1 MDSYVVE
8 GKNISFEYRDSLE
21 GIQNV
26 NFVLQPGEVILV
38 TGNSGSGKSTFL
50 KCLNGLIPRVVEGKL
65 EGKIL
70 LNHQNT
76 KDMSMAEISR
86 HISSVFQN
94 PRSQFF
100 TTNTTSELVFSMENY
115 GLDKAVMEERIQKVS
130 ALLQIQYLLNRD
142 IFQLSGGERQMVAIA
157 SAMMMGQQIILLDEP
172 SANLDYHN
180 TYVFRGLVEKLKQ
193 EGYTV
198 LIADHRFYYLSR
210 LINRVFLFD
219 DGKMQIFDSEQAFK
233 ESSYDT
239 RSFDLFAMNIPFQ
252 TACEKKEKVLSLVD
266 ISYKDILQDITL
278 DFFTN
283 EVSAIIGTNGVGK
296 TTLARILCKS
306 ISCTH
311 GKIIGEIPFYIMQ
324 DADYQLFG
332 TSVQA
337 ELEIADHKIKQKDI
351 QDVMDYFQLTKYAD
365 THPFS
370 LSGGEKQRI
379 SIARALLKDAPI
391 ILLDEATS
399 SVDPENEAEIL
410 AAIDALCKGKTVI
423 SIAHRISTVENVDHI
438 LVIDDGSLQEEGKHE
453 ELIQNGGIYASF
465 IKSRKDAK
473 GWRIEN

>member
-65 EGKIL
+65 QGEIL

-115 GLDKAVMEERIQKVS
+115 GLDKAVMEERIQKVC

-180 TYVFRGLVEKLKQ
+180 TYVFRGLVQKLKQ

-198 LIADHRFYYLSR
+198 LIADHRFYYLSG

-252 TACEKKEKVLSLVD
+252 KACEKKEKVLSLVD
-266 ISYKDILQDITL
+266 ISYKDILQDITV

-283 EVSAIIGTNGVGK
+283 EVTAIIGTNGVGK
-296 TTLARILCKS
+296 TTLAGILCKS

-370 LSGGEKQRI
+370 LSGGQKQRI
-379 SIARALLKDAPI
+379 QVALGILSNRKVIIFDEPTSGLDLLSMRRVAREIQELKKKACVI
-391 ILLDEATS
+391 
-399 SVDPENEAEIL
+399 
-410 AAIDALCKGKTVI
+410 VI
-423 SIAHRISTVENVDHI
+423 SHDYEFIRHISNRVLYLKNKTI
-438 LVIDDGSLQEEGKHE
+438 
-453 ELIQNGGIYASF
+453 
-465 IKSRKDAK
+465 RKDIPLDK
-473 GWRIEN
+473 EHLSEFNQIFMEMRDEK

>member
-65 EGKIL
+65 QGEIL

-115 GLDKAVMEERIQKVS
+115 GLDKAVMEERIQKVC

-198 LIADHRFYYLSR
+198 LIADHRFYYLSG

-252 TACEKKEKVLSLVD
+252 TTCDKKEKVLSLVD
-266 ISYKDILQDITL
+266 ISYKDILQDITV

-283 EVSAIIGTNGVGK
+283 EVTAIIGTNGVGK

-370 LSGGEKQRI
+370 LSGGQKQRI
-379 SIARALLKDAPI
+379 QVALGILSNRKVIIFDEPTSGLDLLSMRRVAREIQELKKKACVI
-391 ILLDEATS
+391 
-399 SVDPENEAEIL
+399 
-410 AAIDALCKGKTVI
+410 VI
-423 SIAHRISTVENVDHI
+423 SHDYEFIRHISDRIV
-438 LVIDDGSLQEEGKHE
+438 
-453 ELIQNGGIYASF
+453 Y
-465 IKSRKDAK
+465 IKNKTIRKDIPLDK
-473 GWRIEN
+473 EHLSEFNQIFMEMRDEK

>member
-21 GIQNV
+21 GIQNI
-26 NFVLQPGEVILV
+26 NFLLQPGEVILV

-65 EGKIL
+65 EGEIL

-115 GLDKAVMEERIQKVS
+115 GLDKVVMEERIQKVC

-198 LIADHRFYYLSR
+198 LIADHRFYYLSG

-283 EVSAIIGTNGVGK
+283 EVTAIIGTNGVGK

-311 GKIIGEIPFYIMQ
+311 GKIIGEMPFYIMQ

-370 LSGGEKQRI
+370 LSGGQKQRI
-379 SIARALLKDAPI
+379 QVALGILSNRKVIIFDEPTSGLDLLSMRRVAREIQELKKKACVI
-391 ILLDEATS
+391 
-399 SVDPENEAEIL
+399 
-410 AAIDALCKGKTVI
+410 VI
-423 SIAHRISTVENVDHI
+423 SHDYEFIRHISDRVLYLKNKTI
-438 LVIDDGSLQEEGKHE
+438 
-453 ELIQNGGIYASF
+453 
-465 IKSRKDAK
+465 RKDIPLDK
-473 GWRIEN
+473 EHLSEFNQIFMEMRDEK

>member
-21 GIQNV
+21 GIQNI
-26 NFVLQPGEVILV
+26 NFLLQPGEVILV

-50 KCLNGLIPRVVEGKL
+50 KCLNGLIPRVLEGKL
-65 EGKIL
+65 QGEIL

-193 EGYTV
+193 EGYTI
-198 LIADHRFYYLSR
+198 LIADHRFYYLSG

-252 TACEKKEKVLSLVD
+252 TTCDKKEKVLSLVD
-266 ISYKDILQDITL
+266 ISYKDILQDITV

-283 EVSAIIGTNGVGK
+283 EVTAIIGTNGVGK

-370 LSGGEKQRI
+370 LSGGQKQRI
-379 SIARALLKDAPI
+379 QVALGILSNRKVIIFDEPTSGLDLLSMRRVAREIQELKKKACVI
-391 ILLDEATS
+391 
-399 SVDPENEAEIL
+399 
-410 AAIDALCKGKTVI
+410 VI
-423 SIAHRISTVENVDHI
+423 SHDYEFIRHISDRVLYLKNKTI
-438 LVIDDGSLQEEGKHE
+438 
-453 ELIQNGGIYASF
+453 
-465 IKSRKDAK
+465 RKDIPLDK
-473 GWRIEN
+473 EHLSEFNQIFMEMRDEK

>member
-65 EGKIL
+65 QGEIL

-198 LIADHRFYYLSR
+198 LIADHRFYYLSG

-233 ESSYDT
+233 ESNYDT

-283 EVSAIIGTNGVGK
+283 EVTAIIGTNGVGK

-370 LSGGEKQRI
+370 LSGGQKQRI
-379 SIARALLKDAPI
+379 QVALGILSNRKVIIFDEPTSGLDLLSMRRVAREIQELKKKACVI
-391 ILLDEATS
+391 
-399 SVDPENEAEIL
+399 
-410 AAIDALCKGKTVI
+410 VI
-423 SIAHRISTVENVDHI
+423 SHDYEFIRHISDRVLYLKNKI
-438 LVIDDGSLQEEGKHE
+438 I
-453 ELIQNGGIYASF
+453 
-465 IKSRKDAK
+465 RKDIPLDK
-473 GWRIEN
+473 EHLSEFNQIFMEMRDEK

>member
-1 MDSYVVE
+1 MDSYIVE
-8 GKNISFEYRDSLE
+8 GKNISFQYQDSSE
-21 GIQNV
+21 GIQDIH
-26 NFVLQPGEVILV
+26 FSLKPGETILV

-65 EGKIL
+65 QGEIL

-115 GLDKAVMEERIQKVS
+115 GCKKDMMEAQLQKVTALLKIQK
-130 ALLQIQYLLNRD
+130 LLNRD
-142 IFQLSGGERQMVAIA
+142 IFQRQMVAIA
-157 SAMMMGQQIILLDEP
+157 SAMMLGQKIILLDEP

-198 LIADHRFYYLSR
+198 LIADHRFYYLSG
-210 LINRVFLFD
+210 LISRVFLFN
-219 DGKMQIFDSEQAFK
+219 DGKMQIFDSEQMFK
-233 ESSYDT
+233 NSNYDT
-239 RSFDLFAMNIPFQ
+239 RSFDLFAMDIPFQ
-252 TACEKKEKVLSLVD
+252 TPSVNKEKVLSLVD
-266 ISYKDILQDITL
+266 ISYKDILQDISL

-283 EVSAIIGTNGVGK
+283 EVTAIVGTNGVGK
-296 TTLARILCKS
+296 TTLARLLCKS
-306 ISCTH
+306 IACTH
-311 GKIIGEIPFYIMQ
+311 GKIIGDMPFYIMQ

-337 ELEIADHKIKQKDI
+337 ELEIADHTINQKEI
-351 QDVMDYFQLTKYAD
+351 QDVMDYLQLTKYAD

-370 LSGGEKQRI
+370 LSGGQKQRI
-379 SIARALLKDAPI
+379 QVALGILSNRKVIIFDEPTSGLDLSSMRRVAREIQELKKKACVIVISHDYEFIRYISNRVVYLKDTTVKKDIPLNAEHLSEFNQI
-391 ILLDEATS
+391 FMEMRDE
-399 SVDPENEAEIL
+399 L
-410 AAIDALCKGKTVI
+410 
-423 SIAHRISTVENVDHI
+423 
-438 LVIDDGSLQEEGKHE
+438 
-453 ELIQNGGIYASF
+453 
-465 IKSRKDAK
+465 
-473 GWRIEN
+473 

>member
-21 GIQNV
+21 GIQNI

-65 EGKIL
+65 QGEIL

-198 LIADHRFYYLSR
+198 LIADHRFYYLSG

-252 TACEKKEKVLSLVD
+252 TTCDKKEKVLSLVD
-266 ISYKDILQDITL
+266 ISYKDILQDMTL

-283 EVSAIIGTNGVGK
+283 EVTAIIGTNGVGK

-311 GKIIGEIPFYIMQ
+311 GKIIGDIPFYIMQ

-337 ELEIADHKIKQKDI
+337 ELEIADHKIKKKDI

-370 LSGGEKQRI
+370 LSGGQKQRI
-379 SIARALLKDAPI
+379 QVALGILSNRKVIIFDEPTSGLDLLSMRRVAREIQELKKKACVI
-391 ILLDEATS
+391 
-399 SVDPENEAEIL
+399 
-410 AAIDALCKGKTVI
+410 VI
-423 SIAHRISTVENVDHI
+423 SHDYEFIRHISDRVLYLKNKTI
-438 LVIDDGSLQEEGKHE
+438 
-453 ELIQNGGIYASF
+453 
-465 IKSRKDAK
+465 RKDIPLDK
-473 GWRIEN
+473 EHLSEFNQIFMEMRDEK

>member
-65 EGKIL
+65 EGEIL

-115 GLDKAVMEERIQKVS
+115 GLDKAVMEERIQKVC

-198 LIADHRFYYLSR
+198 LIADHRFYYLSG

-266 ISYKDILQDITL
+266 ISYKDILQNITL

-283 EVSAIIGTNGVGK
+283 EVTAIIGTNGVGK

-337 ELEIADHKIKQKDI
+337 ELEIADHKIKKKDI

-370 LSGGEKQRI
+370 LSGGQKQRI
-379 SIARALLKDAPI
+379 QVALGILSNRKVIIFDEPTSGLDLLSMRRVAREIQELKKKACVI
-391 ILLDEATS
+391 
-399 SVDPENEAEIL
+399 
-410 AAIDALCKGKTVI
+410 VI
-423 SIAHRISTVENVDHI
+423 SHDYEFIRHISDRVLYLKNKTI
-438 LVIDDGSLQEEGKHE
+438 
-453 ELIQNGGIYASF
+453 
-465 IKSRKDAK
+465 RKDIPLDK
-473 GWRIEN
+473 EHLSEFNQIFMEMRDEK

>member
-50 KCLNGLIPRVVEGKL
+50 KYLNGLIPRVVEGKL
-65 EGKIL
+65 QGEIL

-115 GLDKAVMEERIQKVS
+115 GLDKAVMEERIQKVC

-198 LIADHRFYYLSR
+198 LIADHRFYYLSG

-252 TACEKKEKVLSLVD
+252 TACERKEKVLSLVD
-266 ISYKDILQDITL
+266 ISYKDILQDITV

-283 EVSAIIGTNGVGK
+283 EVTAIIGTNGVGK

-337 ELEIADHKIKQKDI
+337 ELEIADHKIKKKDI

-370 LSGGEKQRI
+370 LSGGQKQRI
-379 SIARALLKDAPI
+379 QVALGILSNRKVIIFDEPTSGLDLLSMRRVAREIQELKKKACVI
-391 ILLDEATS
+391 
-399 SVDPENEAEIL
+399 
-410 AAIDALCKGKTVI
+410 VI
-423 SIAHRISTVENVDHI
+423 SHDYEFIRHISDRVLYLKNKTI
-438 LVIDDGSLQEEGKHE
+438 
-453 ELIQNGGIYASF
+453 
-465 IKSRKDAK
+465 RKDIPLDK
-473 GWRIEN
+473 EHLSEFNQIFMEMRDEK

>member
-65 EGKIL
+65 QGEIL

-115 GLDKAVMEERIQKVS
+115 GLDKAVMEERIQKVC

-198 LIADHRFYYLSR
+198 LIADHRFYYLSG

-283 EVSAIIGTNGVGK
+283 EVTAIIGTNGVGK

-311 GKIIGEIPFYIMQ
+311 GKIIGDIPFYIMQ

-337 ELEIADHKIKQKDI
+337 ELEIADHKIKDI

-370 LSGGEKQRI
+370 LSGGQKQRI
-379 SIARALLKDAPI
+379 QVALGILSNRKVIIFDEPTSGLDLLSMRRVAREIQELKKKACVI
-391 ILLDEATS
+391 
-399 SVDPENEAEIL
+399 
-410 AAIDALCKGKTVI
+410 VI
-423 SIAHRISTVENVDHI
+423 SHDYEFIRHISDRVLYLKNKTI
-438 LVIDDGSLQEEGKHE
+438 
-453 ELIQNGGIYASF
+453 
-465 IKSRKDAK
+465 RKDIPLDK
-473 GWRIEN
+473 EHLSEFNQIFMEMRDEK

>member
-65 EGKIL
+65 EGEIL

-115 GLDKAVMEERIQKVS
+115 GLDKALMEERIQKVC

-198 LIADHRFYYLSR
+198 LIADHRFYYLSG

-252 TACEKKEKVLSLVD
+252 TACERKEKVLSLVD
-266 ISYKDILQDITL
+266 ISYKDILQDITV

-283 EVSAIIGTNGVGK
+283 EVTAIIGTNGVGK

-311 GKIIGEIPFYIMQ
+311 GKIIGDIPFYIMQ

-370 LSGGEKQRI
+370 LSGGQKQRI
-379 SIARALLKDAPI
+379 QVALGILSNRKVIIFDEPTSGLDLLSMRRVAREIQELKKKACVI
-391 ILLDEATS
+391 
-399 SVDPENEAEIL
+399 
-410 AAIDALCKGKTVI
+410 VI
-423 SIAHRISTVENVDHI
+423 SHDYEFIRHISDRIVFPKNKTI
-438 LVIDDGSLQEEGKHE
+438 
-453 ELIQNGGIYASF
+453 
-465 IKSRKDAK
+465 RKDIPLDK
-473 GWRIEN
+473 EHLSEFNQIFMEMRDEK

>member
-65 EGKIL
+65 EGEIL

-115 GLDKAVMEERIQKVS
+115 GLDKAVMEERIQKVC

-198 LIADHRFYYLSR
+198 LIADHRFYYLSG

-266 ISYKDILQDITL
+266 ISYKDILQDITV

-283 EVSAIIGTNGVGK
+283 EVTAIIGTNGVGK

-370 LSGGEKQRI
+370 LSGGQKQRI
-379 SIARALLKDAPI
+379 QVALGILSNRKVIIFDEPTSGLDLLSMRRVAREIQELKKKACVI
-391 ILLDEATS
+391 
-399 SVDPENEAEIL
+399 
-410 AAIDALCKGKTVI
+410 VI
-423 SIAHRISTVENVDHI
+423 SHDYEFIRHISDRVLYLKNKTI
-438 LVIDDGSLQEEGKHE
+438 
-453 ELIQNGGIYASF
+453 
-465 IKSRKDAK
+465 RKDIPLDK
-473 GWRIEN
+473 EHLSEFNQIFMEMRDEK

>member
-65 EGKIL
+65 QGEIL

-115 GLDKAVMEERIQKVS
+115 GLDKAVMEERIQKVC

-198 LIADHRFYYLSR
+198 LIADHRFYYLSG

-283 EVSAIIGTNGVGK
+283 EVTAIIGTNGVGK

-311 GKIIGEIPFYIMQ
+311 GKIIGDIPFYIMQ

-337 ELEIADHKIKQKDI
+337 ELEIADHKIKKKDI

-370 LSGGEKQRI
+370 LSGGQKQRI
-379 SIARALLKDAPI
+379 QVALGILSNRKVIIFDEPTSGLDLLSMRRVAREIQELKKKACVI
-391 ILLDEATS
+391 
-399 SVDPENEAEIL
+399 
-410 AAIDALCKGKTVI
+410 VI
-423 SIAHRISTVENVDHI
+423 SHDYEFIRHISDRIVYLKNKTI
-438 LVIDDGSLQEEGKHE
+438 
-453 ELIQNGGIYASF
+453 
-465 IKSRKDAK
+465 RKDIPLDK
-473 GWRIEN
+473 EHLSEFNQIFMEMRDEK

>member
-65 EGKIL
+65 QGEIL

-115 GLDKAVMEERIQKVS
+115 GLDKAVMEERIQKVC

-157 SAMMMGQQIILLDEP
+157 SAIMMGQQIILLDEP

-198 LIADHRFYYLSR
+198 LIADHRFYYLSG

-283 EVSAIIGTNGVGK
+283 EVTAIIGTNGVGK

-311 GKIIGEIPFYIMQ
+311 GKIIGDIPFYIMQ

-370 LSGGEKQRI
+370 LSGGQKQRI
-379 SIARALLKDAPI
+379 QVALGILSNRKVIIFDEPTSGLDLLSMRRVAREIQELKKKACVI
-391 ILLDEATS
+391 
-399 SVDPENEAEIL
+399 
-410 AAIDALCKGKTVI
+410 VI
-423 SIAHRISTVENVDHI
+423 SHDYEFIRHISDRVLYLKNKI
-438 LVIDDGSLQEEGKHE
+438 I
-453 ELIQNGGIYASF
+453 
-465 IKSRKDAK
+465 RKDIPLDK
-473 GWRIEN
+473 EHLSEFNQIFMEMRDEK